1 MTLRL
6 AFMGSPAFAVP
17 ALRALHGAG
26 HQVVAVY
33 SQPPR
38 PAGRGM
44 ALQPCPVQ
52 AEAERLGLPVT
63 GVDAKELHALVLQ
76 VLVDLLECVRLGAAR
91 PAPMYPDVH
100 HDDVVAAFVGQ
111 RVRAA
116 TEQRARQVWRRL
128 AIGGLDERGC
138 RVA

>member
-52 AEAERLGLPVT
+52 AEAERLGLPVRT
-63 GVDAKELHALVLQ
+63 P
-76 VLVDLLECVRLGAAR
+76 AR
-91 PAPMYPDVH
+91 VKRDTAEH
-100 HDDVVAAFVGQ
+100 AAFAGTVLEAQ
-111 RVRAA
+111 TQLW
-116 TEQRARQVWRRL
+116 TEDAPS
-128 AIGGLDERGC
+128 A
-138 RVA
+138 